1 MPRTKNAPFQRNR
14 GRLRIIGGQWK
25 RHTLHF
31 NGGADLR
38 PTPDAIR
45 EKLFNWLAPVIE
57 GAYCLDLF
65 CGSGALG
72 FEAASRG
79 AAQVVLVDNNRQ
91 CCEEINKNCVRLGAQ
106 QIRVHCEDA
115 LEWLAR
121 SSQAFNIV
129 FLDPPY
135 NSDLAR
141 RSIARLQAHQLAPGT
156 MVYVETERRLNLA
169 YPNHW
174 EELRSGHAGQVSC
187 RLFQVTVSNQS
198 DCLI

>member
-1 MPRTKNAPFQRNR
+1 MPRTKNAPSQRNR

-25 RHTLHF
+25 RHTLYF

-45 EKLFNWLAPVIE
+45 EKLFNWLTPVIE
-57 GAYCLDLF
+57 GACCLDLF

-79 AAQVVLVDNNRQ
+79 ATLVILVDNNRQ
-91 CCEEINKNCVRLGAQ
+91 SCEEINKNRVRLGAQ
-106 QIRVHCEDA
+106 KIRVYCEDA
-115 LEWLAR
+115 LEWLA
-121 SSQAFNIV
+121 SSNQAFDIV

-156 MVYVETERRLNLA
+156 MVYVETERRLKLA
-169 YPNHW
+169 YPKNW

-187 RLFQVTVSNQS
+187 RLFQITSSDQS
-198 DCLI
+198 DRLI

>member
-1 MPRTKNAPFQRNR
+1 MY
-14 GRLRIIGGQWK
+14 
-25 RHTLHF
+25 F

-57 GAYCLDLF
+57 GACCLDLF

-79 AAQVVLVDNNRQ
+79 ATLVILVDNNRQ
-91 CCEEINKNCVRLGAQ
+91 SCEEINKNRVRLGAQ
-106 QIRVHCEDA
+106 QIRVYCEDA
-115 LEWLAR
+115 LEWLA
-121 SSQAFNIV
+121 SSNQAFDIV

-156 MVYVETERRLNLA
+156 MVYVETERRLKLA
-169 YPNHW
+169 YPKNW

-187 RLFQVTVSNQS
+187 RLFQITSSDQS
-198 DCLI
+198 DRLI

>member
-121 SSQAFNIV
+121 SSQAFDIV

-141 RSIARLQAHQLAPGT
+141 RSIAGLQAHQMAPGT
-156 MVYVETERRLNLA
+156 MVYVETERRLKLT
-169 YPNHW
+169 YPKHW
-174 EELRSGHAGQVSC
+174 EELRSGYAGQVSC
-187 RLFQVTVSNQS
+187 RLFQITFSDQS
-198 DCLI
+198 DRLI

>member
-79 AAQVVLVDNNRQ
+79 AAHVVLVDNNRQ

-121 SSQAFNIV
+121 SSQAFDIV

-141 RSIARLQAHQLAPGT
+141 RSIARLQAHPLAPGT
-156 MVYVETERRLNLA
+156 MVYVETERRLKLT
-169 YPNHW
+169 YPEHW
-174 EELRSGHAGQVSC
+174 EELRSGYAGQVSC
-187 RLFQVTVSNQS
+187 RLFQITFSDQS
-198 DCLI
+198 DRLI

>member
-1 MPRTKNAPFQRNR
+1 MPRTKNAPSQRNR

-25 RHTLHF
+25 RHTLYF

-45 EKLFNWLAPVIE
+45 EKLFNWLTPVIE
-57 GAYCLDLF
+57 GACCLDLF

-79 AAQVVLVDNNRQ
+79 ATLVILVDNNRQ
-91 CCEEINKNCVRLGAQ
+91 SCEEINKNRVRLGAE
-106 QIRVHCEDA
+106 QIRVYCEDA
-115 LEWLAR
+115 LEWLA
-121 SSQAFNIV
+121 SSNQAFDIV

-135 NSDLAR
+135 NSDLSR

-156 MVYVETERRLNLA
+156 MVYVETERRLKLA
-169 YPNHW
+169 YPKNW

-187 RLFQVTVSNQS
+187 RLFQITSSDQS
-198 DCLI
+198 DRLI

>member
-1 MPRTKNAPFQRNR
+1 MPRTKNAPLQRNR

-25 RHTLHF
+25 RHTLYF
-31 NGGADLR
+31 KGGADLR

-57 GAYCLDLF
+57 GARCLDLF

-79 AAQVVLVDNNRQ
+79 AAQVVLVDNNQQ
-91 CCEEINKNCVRLGAQ
+91 CYEEINKNRERLRAHQ
-106 QIRVHCEDA
+106 VSVYCEDA
-115 LEWLAR
+115 LEWLG
-121 SSQAFNIV
+121 SNNQAFDIV
-129 FLDPPY
+129 VLAPPY

-141 RSIARLQAHQLAPGT
+141 RSIARLQSHQLAPGT
-156 MVYVETERRLNLA
+156 MVYVETERRLKLT
-169 YPNHW
+169 YPKHW

-187 RLFQVTVSNQS
+187 RLFQITLS
-198 DCLI
+198 DQLDRLI

>member
-121 SSQAFNIV
+121 SSQAFDIV

-141 RSIARLQAHQLAPGT
+141 RSIVRLQAHPLAPGT
-156 MVYVETERRLNLA
+156 MVYVETERRLKLT
-169 YPNHW
+169 YPEHW

-187 RLFQVTVSNQS
+187 RLFQITFSDQS
-198 DCLI
+198 DRLI

>member
-121 SSQAFNIV
+121 SNQAFDIV

-141 RSIARLQAHQLAPGT
+141 RSIACLQAHQLAPGT
-156 MVYVETERRLNLA
+156 MVYVETERRLKLT
-169 YPNHW
+169 YPEHW
-174 EELRSGHAGQVSC
+174 EELRSGYAGQVSC
-187 RLFQVTVSNQS
+187 RLFQITFSDQS
-198 DCLI
+198 DRLI

>member
-1 MPRTKNAPFQRNR
+1 
-14 GRLRIIGGQWK
+14 LRIIGGQWK
-25 RHTLHF
+25 RHTLYF
-31 NGGADLR
+31 KGGADLR

-57 GAYCLDLF
+57 GACCLDLF

-91 CCEEINKNCVRLGAQ
+91 CYEEINKNRVRLGAQ
-106 QIRVHCEDA
+106 QIRVFCEDA
-115 LEWLAR
+115 LEWLG
-121 SSQAFNIV
+121 SNNQTFDIV

-141 RSIARLQAHQLAPGT
+141 RSIARLQSYHLAPGT
-156 MVYVETERRLNLA
+156 MVYVETERHLKLT
-169 YPNHW
+169 YPEHW

-187 RLFQVTVSNQS
+187 RLFQITFSDQS
-198 DCLI
+198 DRLI

>member
-1 MPRTKNAPFQRNR
+1 MPRTKNAPSQRNR

-25 RHTLHF
+25 RHTLYF

-45 EKLFNWLAPVIE
+45 EKLFNWHAPVIE
-57 GAYCLDLF
+57 GACCLDLF

-79 AAQVVLVDNNRQ
+79 AALVILVDNNRQ
-91 CCEEINKNCVRLGAQ
+91 SCEEINKNRVRLGAQ
-106 QIRVHCEDA
+106 KIRVYCEDA
-115 LEWLAR
+115 LEWLA
-121 SSQAFNIV
+121 SSNQAFDIV

-156 MVYVETERRLNLA
+156 MVYVETERRLKLT
-169 YPNHW
+169 YPEHW

-187 RLFQVTVSNQS
+187 RLFQITSSDQS
-198 DCLI
+198 DRLI

>member
-1 MPRTKNAPFQRNR
+1 
-14 GRLRIIGGQWK
+14 
-25 RHTLHF
+25 
-31 NGGADLR
+31 
-38 PTPDAIR
+38 
-45 EKLFNWLAPVIE
+45 
-57 GAYCLDLF
+57 LDLF

-121 SSQAFNIV
+121 SNQAFDIV

-156 MVYVETERRLNLA
+156 MVYVETERRLKLT
-169 YPNHW
+169 YPEHW
-174 EELRSGHAGQVSC
+174 EELRSGYAGQVSC
-187 RLFQVTVSNQS
+187 RLFQITFSDQS
-198 DCLI
+198 DRLI

>member
-1 MPRTKNAPFQRNR
+1 MPRTKNSPFQRNR

-91 CCEEINKNCVRLGAQ
+91 CCEEINKNRVRLGAQ

-121 SSQAFNIV
+121 SSQAFDIV

-141 RSIARLQAHQLAPGT
+141 RSIVRLQAHPLAPGT
-156 MVYVETERRLNLA
+156 MVYVETERRLKLT
-169 YPNHW
+169 YPEHW
-174 EELRSGHAGQVSC
+174 EELRSGYAGQVSC
-187 RLFQVTVSNQS
+187 RLFQITFSDQS
-198 DCLI
+198 DRLI

>member
-45 EKLFNWLAPVIE
+45 EKLFNWLTPVIE
-57 GAYCLDLF
+57 GACCLDLF

-79 AAQVVLVDNNRQ
+79 ATLVILVDNNRQ
-91 CCEEINKNCVRLGAQ
+91 SCEEINKNRVRLGAQ
-106 QIRVHCEDA
+106 QIRVYCEDA
-115 LEWLAR
+115 LEWLA
-121 SSQAFNIV
+121 SSNQAFDIV

-156 MVYVETERRLNLA
+156 MVYVETERRLKLA
-169 YPNHW
+169 YPKNW

-187 RLFQVTVSNQS
+187 RLFQITSSDQS
-198 DCLI
+198 DRLI

>member
-121 SSQAFNIV
+121 SSQAFDIV

-141 RSIARLQAHQLAPGT
+141 RSIVRLQAHPLAPGT
-156 MVYVETERRLNLA
+156 MVYVETERRLKLT
-169 YPNHW
+169 YPEHW
-174 EELRSGHAGQVSC
+174 EELRSGYAGQVSC
-187 RLFQVTVSNQS
+187 RLFQITFSDQS
-198 DCLI
+198 DRLI

>member
-1 MPRTKNAPFQRNR
+1 MPRTKNAPSQRNR

-25 RHTLHF
+25 RHTLYF

-45 EKLFNWLAPVIE
+45 EKLFNWLTPVIE
-57 GAYCLDLF
+57 GACCLDLF

-79 AAQVVLVDNNRQ
+79 AALVILVDNNRQ
-91 CCEEINKNCVRLGAQ
+91 SCEEINKNRVRLGAQ
-106 QIRVHCEDA
+106 QIRVYCEDA
-115 LEWLAR
+115 LEWLA
-121 SSQAFNIV
+121 SSNQAFDIV

-156 MVYVETERRLNLA
+156 MVYVETERRLKLA
-169 YPNHW
+169 YPKNW

-187 RLFQVTVSNQS
+187 RLFQITSSDQS
-198 DCLI
+198 DRLI

>member
-1 MPRTKNAPFQRNR
+1 MPRTKNAPLQRNR

-25 RHTLHF
+25 RHTLYF
-31 NGGADLR
+31 KGGADLR

-57 GAYCLDLF
+57 GACCLDLF

-91 CCEEINKNCVRLGAQ
+91 CYEEINKNRVRLGAQ
-106 QIRVHCEDA
+106 QIRVFCEDA
-115 LEWLAR
+115 LEWLG
-121 SSQAFNIV
+121 SNNQTFDIV

-135 NSDLAR
+135 NSDLAPAVLPTG
-141 RSIARLQAHQLAPGT
+141 ARYDGVCRDRAPP
-156 MVYVETERRLNLA
+156 ETDLSRTLGRTA
-169 YPNHW
+169 QW
-174 EELRSGHAGQVSC
+174 SC
-187 RLFQVTVSNQS
+187 RSSQLSPIS
-198 DCLI
+198 DHV

>member
-14 GRLRIIGGQWK
+14 RRLRIIGGQWK
-25 RHTLHF
+25 RHALHF

-91 CCEEINKNCVRLGAQ
+91 CCEEINKNRVRLGAQ

-121 SSQAFNIV
+121 SSQAFDIV

-141 RSIARLQAHQLAPGT
+141 RSIVRLQAHPLAPGT
-156 MVYVETERRLNLA
+156 MVYVETERRLKLT
-169 YPNHW
+169 YPEHW
-174 EELRSGHAGQVSC
+174 EELRSGYAGQVSC
-187 RLFQVTVSNQS
+187 RLFQITFSDQS
-198 DCLI
+198 DRLI

>member
-1 MPRTKNAPFQRNR
+1 MPRTKNAPSQRNR

-25 RHTLHF
+25 RHTLYF

-45 EKLFNWLAPVIE
+45 EKLFNWLTPVIE
-57 GAYCLDLF
+57 GACCLDLF

-79 AAQVVLVDNNRQ
+79 ATLVILVDNNRQ
-91 CCEEINKNCVRLGAQ
+91 SCEEINKNRVRLGAQ
-106 QIRVHCEDA
+106 QIRVYCEDA
-115 LEWLAR
+115 LEWLA
-121 SSQAFNIV
+121 SSNQAFDIV

-156 MVYVETERRLNLA
+156 MVYVETERRLKLA
-169 YPNHW
+169 YPKNW

-187 RLFQVTVSNQS
+187 RLFQITSSDQS
-198 DCLI
+198 DRLI

>member
-1 MPRTKNAPFQRNR
+1 MPRTKNTPFQRNR

-91 CCEEINKNCVRLGAQ
+91 CCEEINKNRVRLGAQ

-121 SSQAFNIV
+121 SSQAFDIV

-135 NSDLAR
+135 NSALAR
-141 RSIARLQAHQLAPGT
+141 RSIVRLQAHPLAPGT
-156 MVYVETERRLNLA
+156 MVYVETERRLKLT
-169 YPNHW
+169 YPEHW
-174 EELRSGHAGQVSC
+174 EELRSGYAGQVSC
-187 RLFQVTVSNQS
+187 RLFQITFSDQS
-198 DCLI
+198 DRLI